1 METEGSARERKG
13 EEGNKKEE
21 RDGVALRG
29 WGRGGQEMRRGRE
42 GEKRDRQME
51 KERDWGNGLRN

>member
-29 WGRGGQEMRRGRE
+29 GGRGGARDEERERG
-42 GEKRDRQME
+42 GE
-51 KERDWGNGLRN
+51 ER